1 VTELQ
6 LPVQTE
12 AELRKVNERQAIRIR
27 QLDASVKNLL
37 GCVCLWRWQDER
49 RRERALRRRE
59 REQACWD
66 AERFRAAWE
75 SPVET
80 RR

>member
-37 GCVCLWRWQDER
+37 AEKY
-49 RRERALRRRE
+49 ELRSE
-59 REQACWD
+59 LKELKEAK
-66 AERFRAAWE
+66 
-75 SPVET
+75 T
-80 RR
+80 

>member
-1 VTELQ
+1 VRSL
-6 LPVQTE
+6 LE
-12 AELRKVNERQAIRIR
+12 ALGIVSCIQWATA
-27 QLDASVKNLL
+27 LWFL